1 LFACCENAVSSGA
14 WLTVV
19 SFKKLKFC
27 KMPHRKNFKRGTGT
41 LAVLAVF
48 LMGCTRWQGAQLI
61 SAQSSNRQS
70 VSKEAAGEQRPNAPR
85 PDRQTAVSEPINP
98 EAQLSTDSV
107 RIIQFARKYLGAPYR
122 SSGDTPKGF
131 DCSGFIWFV
140 YHNAV
145 KIEVPRSSR
154 GIWTSNAKTVSLEN
168 ARPGDIIVFSA
179 NKGGKGSINH
189 TAILLDKPT
198 DANPSGAMIHAV
210 SDGPNQGILISPLD
224 DKFFAPRIVGVKSFF

>member
-1 LFACCENAVSSGA
+1 
-14 WLTVV
+14 
-19 SFKKLKFC
+19 
-27 KMPHRKNFKRGTGT
+27 M
-41 LAVLAVF
+41 LAIVAVF
-48 LMGCTRWQGAQLI
+48 LVGCTPRQRARPSGEA
-61 SAQSSNRQS
+61 SANRQL
-70 VSKEAAGEQRPNAPR
+70 VSDQATDEQFFNASNT
-85 PDRQTAVSEPINP
+85 DRQTTASESANP
-98 EAQLSTDSV
+98 VPKISTDRA

-131 DCSGFIWFV
+131 DCSGFVWFV

-154 GIWTSNAKTVSLEN
+154 GIWTSTAKAVKLEN
-168 ARPGDIIVFSA
+168 AQPGDIIVFSA

-210 SDGPNQGILISPLD
+210 SDGPKKGILISPLD